1 MKPITLILSVLL
13 AAASYDLS
21 AGDGFSTVFWNL
33 ENFFDYTDGGYSDS
47 DREFSPEG
55 ERHWS
60 KSRYWKKCHGIAK
73 TVLWMADRYGRLP
86 DVMGVAEVE
95 NRGVMQ
101 SVISG
106 TLLRK
111 YDYVQIH
118 GESPD
123 RRGIDVALIY
133 RKSSFSE
140 ICRNFISVTHD
151 THGNEMK
158 TRDILH
164 VCLEKENGPGERYHF
179 LVNHHPSKYGGEEA
193 SRKKR
198 KAVMMKVAA
207 VCDSLL
213 SAGEKNIICM
223 GDFNDTPD
231 GDAFSIVG
239 GILVNKAMNLY
250 SKGKGTIRYGGKWEL
265 IDMFL
270 VAHGLDGMTEMGI
283 CFPGFLAVKDNAH
296 SGMKPL
302 RTYTGPKYTGGLSDH
317 LPIILILTNT

>member
-21 AGDGFSTVFWNL
+21 AEDGFSTVFWNL

-193 SRKKR
+193 SR
-198 KAVMMKVAA
+198 
-207 VCDSLL
+207 
-213 SAGEKNIICM
+213 
-223 GDFNDTPD
+223 
-231 GDAFSIVG
+231 
-239 GILVNKAMNLY
+239 
-250 SKGKGTIRYGGKWEL
+250 
-265 IDMFL
+265 
-270 VAHGLDGMTEMGI
+270 
-283 CFPGFLAVKDNAH
+283 
-296 SGMKPL
+296 
-302 RTYTGPKYTGGLSDH
+302 
-317 LPIILILTNT
+317 